1 MSKMVKEFIEVKD
14 VSSLDRLIEQL
25 IAVRDSLP
33 ETGGGAE
40 VKMRGDDVFGRQ
52 LSIAY
57 FREQTAEE
65 AEFDARYANA
75 YRQSRERELS
85 RLQEE
90 LGVVCRLP
98 RQQGQGN
105 LRIVA

>member
-1 MSKMVKEFIEVKD
+1 MSKWVKEFVEISECG
-14 VSSLDRLIEQL
+14 SLDALIEQL
-25 IAVRDSLP
+25 VAVRESLP
-33 ETGGGAE
+33 DGGGAE
-40 VKMRGDDVFGRQ
+40 VKMRGDEVFGRR

-57 FREQTAEE
+57 YRPQTQEE

-75 YRQSRERELS
+75 YRQSREREMA

-98 RQQGQGN
+98 RQANGSM
-105 LRIVA
+105 RIVA